1 MTKLAE
7 DIFKRL
13 HITTL
18 VHGNME
24 KEDAVELQKVIEDVL
39 QSEPL
44 TEAEKASDVSL
55 FLPECALAI
64 GLFSGLKL
72 SLILMLTCLCI
83 LSLVAR
89 LAAAAAQ

>member
-39 QSEPL
+39 QPEPL
-44 TEAEKASDVSL
+44 TETEKASDVSL
-55 FLPECALAI
+55 FLPEGEWASA
-64 GLFSGLKL
+64 S
-72 SLILMLTCLCI
+72 
-83 LSLVAR
+83 
-89 LAAAAAQ
+89 